1 MEATPS
7 REEPVVPVDPM
18 GGVTAPPASAPAAP
32 SRTSVSQLSGDA
44 CLGGHASELS
54 EFQSLGRK
62 LQDATNA
69 GKQLCHVL
77 TSRLHRSDT
86 RAASSALEQL
96 RLLPSPKDVIGEV
109 LWADLR
115 ARLRLCE
122 SGGVGHFVENYVSS
136 LGLLSFFERGV
147 LTPEMP
153 EAWQTG
159 IPDYDDER
167 YLLGVINAL
176 RELERFGVNRGQ
188 ELDLRSVRLCLGAA
202 QALEEALMQF
212 DLRNS
217 ELRRR
222 FDGVKYCVKRFETL
236 AYEVDLAL
244 QRAAAGAAASGAAA
258 AGADEDAAGAV
269 APAEGPVADAAP
281 GVVTVIDLSL
291 LGSIKIRYDAFDAT
305 REQVLKR
312 ARDVLKCAKNA
323 IYALQ
328 RGDFR
333 KADGELTQCAKDANS
348 IHEQLVGEKPALRHS
363 LFGASLEE
371 MAEALA
377 YRAFRKDKKVLSL
390 AEMQAASGLTFPL
403 SLGEYLG
410 GIMDLTGEVGRLAV
424 RSASKGRQ
432 AVPDVELCL
441 ACVDAVYTGLQD
453 LPSLPSGLGKK
464 MGMVKGTLTKIEGV
478 LYELS
483 LLSQGMRVAAPVAG
497 ADEVGGDD

>member
-1 MEATPS
+1 MA
-7 REEPVVPVDPM
+7 
-18 GGVTAPPASAPAAP
+18 GVTAPLASAPAPPA
-32 SRTSVSQLSGDA
+32 RTSFSQLSGDA
-44 CLGGHASELS
+44 CLGGHAAELS
-54 EFQSLGRK
+54 ELQALGRK
-62 LQDATNA
+62 LQDVTST

-86 RAASSALEQL
+86 QAASSALEQL
-96 RLLPSPKDVIGEV
+96 RLLPPPRDVIGEV
-109 LWADLR
+109 QWADLR
-115 ARLRLCE
+115 ARLRLCD
-122 SGGVGHFVENYVSS
+122 SGGVGHFVESYVSS
-136 LGLLSFFERGV
+136 LALVSFFERGV

-153 EAWQTG
+153 EVWQTG
-159 IPDYDDER
+159 IPDHDDER

-176 RELERFGVNRGQ
+176 RELERFAVNRGK

-244 QRAAAGAAASGAAA
+244 QRAAAGAAVAPAAV
-258 AGADEDAAGAV
+258 DAAGTAASAEHPVVAEQVEAASGEVAV
-269 APAEGPVADAAP
+269 V
-281 GVVTVIDLSL
+281 DLRL
-291 LGSIKIRYDAFDAT
+291 LGGIKKRYDAFDAT

-333 KADGELTQCAKDANS
+333 KADAELTQCAKDANS
-348 IHEQLVGEKPALRHS
+348 IHEQLVGEKPALRHG
-363 LFGASLEE
+363 LFGSSLEE

-377 YRAFRKDKKVLSL
+377 YRAFRKDKQVLSL
-390 AEMQAASGLTFPL
+390 AEMQAASGLAFPL

-432 AVPDVELCL
+432 AVTDVELCL

-453 LPSLPSGLGKK
+453 LPSLPWGLGKK
-464 MGMVKGTLTKIEGV
+464 MGAVKGTLMKIEGV

-483 LLSQGMRVAAPVAG
+483 LLSQGLRVAAPVAA
-497 ADEVGGDD
+497 ADEGGGDD